1 MAELWNSGQFG
12 FFRGLFARRAAAGS
26 PAAQSTNNG
35 WTGGQFSLFRVL
47 FGTYLFVH
55 FAYLAFWASDVFSN
69 AGMIPDASLSPLIA
83 AFPNP
88 LRWFDSPTVVTCL
101 SITAAFAA
109 IGFTIGKWDKPAAL
123 LMWLVLAWFLGRNP
137 LISNPAM
144 PYVGWMLLAYQFVP
158 SAPYGS
164 WAARGRNDP
173 GNGWQMPS
181 GVFLGAWLVL
191 ALSYS
196 YSGYTKLLSPSWV
209 EGQNVAYVL
218 TNPLARDWMLRDIF
232 LAVPPILVSSLTWF
246 ILVIELFFA
255 PLALMRKL
263 RPWVWGAMLFV
274 QFGFAFLLNFP
285 DLTIA
290 MLLFHLFT
298 FNPDWVKGQ
307 SLQGTTVHYD
317 GNCGLCHG
325 AIRFLLAEDR
335 RGELRFAPLQ
345 GGALE
350 SRIGAGAMAALGDTM
365 VVDSA
370 DGVVR
375 TEASAVIHLLL
386 GLGGIWKLLGI
397 ALRILPLGFTNAG
410 YRFVGARRIRWFGSK
425 DETCPILPA
434 QLRERFS
441 FEAAPPRT

>member
-1 MAELWNSGQFG
+1 MADLWTSGQFG
-12 FFRGLFARRAAAGS
+12 FFRGLFARRAEAPPV
-26 PAAQSTNNG
+26 PATNNG

-55 FAYLAFWASDVFSN
+55 FAYLAFWAGDVFSN
-69 AGMIPDASLSPLIA
+69 AGMIPDAALSPLIG

-88 LRWFDSPTVVTCL
+88 LHWFDSPAVVVGL

-109 IGFTIGKWDKPAAL
+109 LCFTIGKLDKPAAL
-123 LMWLVLAWFLGRNP
+123 FMWLVLAWFIGRNP

-144 PYVGWMLLAYQFVP
+144 PYAGWMLLAYQFIP

-173 GNGWQMPS
+173 GGGWLLPS
-181 GVFLGAWLVL
+181 GVFLASWLVL

-218 TNPLARDWMLRDIF
+218 TNPLARDWLLRDIF

-246 ILVIELFFA
+246 ILAVELLFA
-255 PLALMRKL
+255 PLAMLRRV

-298 FNPDWVKGQ
+298 FNPDWVKGH

-325 AIRFLLAEDR
+325 VIRFLLAEDR
-335 RGELRFAPLQ
+335 RAELRFTPLQ
-345 GGALE
+345 SGALE
-350 SRIGAGAMAALGDTM
+350 GRIGSESMSRLGDTM
-365 VVDSA
+365 VVECA
-370 DGVVR
+370 DGTIR
-375 TEASAVIHLLL
+375 TEAGAVIHFLC
-386 GLGGIWKLLGI
+386 GLGGLWTLLGA
-397 ALRILPLGFTNAG
+397 ALRILPLSLSNAA
-410 YRFVGARRIRWFGSK
+410 YRFIGAHRIRWFGAK
-425 DETCPILPA
+425 EDVCPIIPA
-434 QLRERFS
+434 QLRDRFS
-441 FEAAPPRT
+441 F